1 MLSEM
6 GLNKIAG
13 WIQIALSVL
22 IEIISFNFVMEAN
35 IVNNDYIPYNLG
47 ILLFFLGILTGLA
60 ILLQGIV
67 NVKKFVR

>member
-1 MLSEM
+1 M

>member
-1 MLSEM
+1 M
-6 GLNKIAG
+6 
-13 WIQIALSVL
+13 SVL